1 MSKRYICKSKFHDC
15 YHFLNMKI
23 TGEKSLLTLPVP
35 SMLKITEI
43 KNDIFFHTWT
53 LLDSKFWT
61 LISLLIIVTSCKSF
75 LYLISLPVVV
85 SQTGSFSSFKVAAFR
100 QTLSQI
106 SDDGIP
112 GGKNDLMVLIAS
124 FLIKSPP

>member
-23 TGEKSLLTLPVP
+23 PGEKSLLTLPVP

-43 KNDIFFHTWT
+43 KNEILFFHTWT

-85 SQTGSFSSFKVAAFR
+85 S
-100 QTLSQI
+100 
-106 SDDGIP
+106 
-112 GGKNDLMVLIAS
+112 
-124 FLIKSPP
+124 